1 MTRRFA
7 LDEYPLPNGTLVEAS
22 AGTGKTYSVAALVT
36 AAIATQSDLRIGEV
50 LVTTFT
56 RNAAAELRERI
67 RGRLAATAARLRAG
81 ATDAADALDTR
92 LLRADAGHRATYAAR
107 LERAVA
113 EFDTAI
119 VATIH
124 GVCSRVLRAA
134 GLQAADPGDEERVRR
149 IVAETVNDELLAE
162 AAAGRVWEESRLV
175 PLVRLAAGDPFV
187 VPWYDADGRQP
198 DAVDQLEAC
207 RRLVVRCAERVRD
220 RTRGTPSFDD
230 LLRLAWEVLADPAR
244 DSLRTALRGRFKL
257 AVIDE
262 AQDTSRLQWEFFHL
276 LFPPDGERPLVA
288 VGDPKQAIYAFRG
301 ADVQS
306 YLRFAQPAVGERE
319 RRTLDVNQRSD
330 GPLLATLNTLLAG
343 AEFGSGIPYQ
353 SVDAAPG
360 RTTSDVEGVPPVAF
374 VDIGP
379 DGLVDVTVR
388 VVLDILQTARLGEPR
403 RPPSPGEVC
412 VLVRTN
418 SVGSAVAHRLARL
431 GVRVVSTGTAS
442 VMHGQMGEDVRALL
456 EALARP
462 SSPGRVRRAAAT
474 VFFGHS
480 LADVAALSED
490 QTRDVQERLATFAA
504 LVTSRGIAACGRA
517 ILDDAE
523 IAMRLA
529 AGPDGERHVAD
540 FAHLVELLHAASG
553 GVGVPVRDL
562 LDHVADLRARDATSE
577 LVSRR
582 VESDEDA
589 VQVMTIHAAKGLE
602 FPCVVVADAWKRG
615 ARAPG
620 PLVFYAGAERRLDL
634 THAMP
639 DAAPS
644 ALAAEAA
651 AAAAADELRRLL
663 YVALTRARH
672 HLSVLVDPAAE
683 ESILVEVMPALADLR
698 TAPLPAGQA
707 RGVGDLAP
715 LPDRW
720 RAAAAAADGPPQ
732 LAPSPGRIRQ
742 RVRRTSFTGITAARR
757 HVAADVVV
765 AETPGS
771 DEGEPPEAGVAPL
784 VRMADLP
791 AGTAVGVAVHEI
803 LQRVDTSCVDRG
815 ITLADE
821 VRRLV
826 AEVAPAGLLAAH
838 HDTLTTLLVEGLQTP
853 FGGPAAWAERCFSD
867 FRPGDRLAEMEFEMA
882 VPLADAGLLASDI
895 GRLLAAELADEDPLR
910 GYADVLAQPEFDVSL
925 AGFVTGSIDAVLR
938 LSAAA
943 DTRPRV
949 LIADYKTNRLHAR
962 NASRPLDAYTQP
974 RLRDAMAEHH
984 YPLQALLYGA
994 AIYRLVRWRTGD
1006 PDPGGAIAG
1015 IVYGFLRGMRG
1026 PETPVDAA
1034 GRRHGVFVWQPPAG
1048 LWSRL
1053 DRLLAGDRKGVR
1065 R

>member
-1 MTRRFA
+1 MTRRFQ

-36 AAIATQSDLRIGEV
+36 AAIAAPSDLRIGEV

-67 RGRLAATAARLRAG
+67 RGRLVATAARLRAG
-81 ATDAADALDTR
+81 ANDAADPLDAR
-92 LLRADAGHRATYAAR
+92 LLEAGAEERAAAAAR

-124 GVCSRVLRAA
+124 GVCARVLRAA
-134 GLQAADPGDEERVRR
+134 GLKAAEPGDEEHVRR

-162 AAAGRVWEESRLV
+162 AAAGTVWEEARIV

-187 VPWYDADGRQP
+187 VPWFDADGR
-198 DAVDQLEAC
+198 DSGVVERLERC
-207 RRLVVRCAERVRD
+207 RILVTRCAARVRD

-230 LLRLAWEVLADPAR
+230 LLRLAWETLADPAR
-244 DSLRTALRGRFKL
+244 DTLRTALRGRFKL

-276 LFPPDGERPLVA
+276 LFPPDDVRPLVA

-301 ADVQS
+301 ADVES
-306 YLRFAQPAVGERE
+306 YLRFAQPADGGRE

-330 GPLLATLNTLLAG
+330 GPLLDTLNTLLAD

-353 SVDAAPG
+353 TVAAAPG
-360 RTTSDVEGVPPVAF
+360 RAASAVEGVPPVAL
-374 VDIGP
+374 VDL
-379 DGLVDVTVR
+379 DGQDLVDVTVR

-403 RPPSPGEVC
+403 RPATPGEIC

-418 SVGSAVAHRLARL
+418 SIGTAVARRLARL
-431 GVRVVSTGTAS
+431 GVRVVSTGTSS

-474 VFFGHS
+474 VFFGHA
-480 LADVAALSED
+480 LTDVATLSEE
-490 QTRDVQERLATFAA
+490 QARGVQDRLAAFAA
-504 LVTSRGIAACGRA
+504 LVTSRGIAACSRA

-523 IAMRLA
+523 IATRLA
-529 AGPDGERHVAD
+529 AGSDGERHVAD
-540 FAHLVELLHAASG
+540 FAHIVELLHAASG
-553 GVGVPVRDL
+553 GAGVPVREL
-562 LDHVADLRARDATSE
+562 LDHVADLRQRDATSE

-602 FPCVVVADAWKRG
+602 FPCVVVADSWKRPPRP
-615 ARAPG
+615 AG
-620 PLVFYAGAERRLDL
+620 PVVFYAGAERRLDVS
-634 THAMP
+634 HAIP
-639 DAAPS
+639 DSGPS
-644 ALAAEAA
+644 PLAAAAA
-651 AAAAADELRRLL
+651 AAAAADEMRRLL

-683 ESILVEVMPALADLR
+683 GSLLLDVMPALAGMR
-698 TAPLPAGQA
+698 SGAPPAGRV

-720 RAAAAAADGPPQ
+720 QPAAAAGEGPPQ
-732 LAPSPGRIRQ
+732 LAPPPGRIRQ
-742 RVRRTSFTGITAARR
+742 AFRRTSFTGITAQRR
-757 HVAADVVV
+757 HVAADVF
-765 AETPGS
+765 APEAPGY
-771 DEGEPPEAGVAPL
+771 DEGEPAEAGGAPL
-784 VRMADLP
+784 ARLAELP
-791 AGTAVGVAVHEI
+791 AGTAVGIAVHEI
-803 LQRVDTSCVDRG
+803 LQRVDTGCIDRG
-815 ITLADE
+815 MTLADE
-821 VRRLV
+821 IGRLV

-838 HDTLTTLLVEGLQTP
+838 HDTLTALLVDALQTP
-853 FGGPAAWAERCFSD
+853 FGGPDRWADRCFAD
-867 FRPGDRLAEMEFEMA
+867 FRPADRLAEMEFDMA
-882 VPLADAGLLASDI
+882 VPLADAGLVTSDL
-895 GRLLAAELADEDPLR
+895 GRLLAAELPAEDPLR
-910 GYADVLAQPEFDVSL
+910 GYADLLAQPEFDVPL
-925 AGFVTGSIDAVLR
+925 AGLVTGSIDAVLR
-938 LSAAA
+938 LPAVGDSA
-943 DTRPRV
+943 PRLV
-949 LIADYKTNRLHAR
+949 IADYKTNRLHSRTA
-962 NASRPLDAYTQP
+962 ARPLDAYTQP
-974 RLRDAMAEHH
+974 RLRDAMVEHH

-994 AIYRLVRWRTGD
+994 AVYRFVRWRTGAA
-1006 PDPGGAIAG
+1006 DPGGSIAG

-1026 PETPVDAA
+1026 PQTPVDAA
-1034 GRRHGVFVWQPPAG
+1034 GHRHGVFVWQPPAG
-1048 LWSRL
+1048 LWARL